1 MTVVIRQGQLQPAA
15 LKLKPVVWRLQ
26 PESFKRALQ
35 YVILPLAILVVWQG
49 LAQAGLIQPL
59 ILPSPTRVAATLWS
73 MLVSGQ
79 LEKHAL
85 TSILRV
91 LQGFGLAALLGI
103 VLGMAIGL
111 SSTLDRTTDLAVQV
125 LKPIPPLAWI
135 PLAILW
141 FGIDEPSKIF
151 IIFLGAFFPILLNVI
166 TGIRNTDSKFV
177 ELAKILEVSRWK
189 FIRQVVIPG
198 ALPAIM
204 TGLRVGLAC
213 AWMCVVAAEMIAA
226 SSGVGYLIMDARQ
239 LSQTDVVVVG
249 MIVIG
254 VIGKIMDDL
263 IRRLEHRLIGWRVSY
278 QGE

>member
-1 MTVVIRQGQLQPAA
+1 MVVIRQGQLQPAA
-15 LKLKPVVWRLQ
+15 LKLKSLVWRLQ
-26 PESFKRALQ
+26 PESFKRAWQ
-35 YVILPLAILVVWQG
+35 YVILPLAILAVWQG
-49 LAQAGLIQPL
+49 LTQVGLIQPL
-59 ILPSPTRVAATLWS
+59 ILPSPARLVATLWS
-73 MLVSGQ
+73 MLTSGQ
-79 LEKHAL
+79 LEKHVWI
-85 TSILRV
+85 SILRV
-91 LQGFGLAALLGI
+91 LQGFGLAALLSI
-103 VLGMAIGL
+103 VLGTAIGL
-111 SSTLDRTTDLAVQV
+111 SSTLDRITDLAIQV

-141 FGIDEPSKIF
+141 LGIDEPSKIF
-151 IIFLGAFFPILLNVI
+151 IILLGAFFPILINVI
-166 TGIRNTDSKFV
+166 TGIRNTNTKFV

-198 ALPAIM
+198 ALPAVM

-239 LSQTDVVVVG
+239 LSQTDVVFVG
-249 MIVIG
+249 MIAIG

-263 IRRLEHRLIGWRVSY
+263 IRKLERRLIGWRVSY

>member
-1 MTVVIRQGQLQPAA
+1 MAVIRQGQLQPAA
-15 LKLKPVVWRLQ
+15 LKLKPVAWKLRL
-26 PESFKRALQ
+26 ESFKRSWQ
-35 YVILPLAILVVWQG
+35 YVILPLTILVVWQG
-49 LAQAGLIQPL
+49 LSQAGLIQPL
-59 ILPSPTRVAATLWS
+59 ILPAPTRLAATLWS
-73 MLVSGQ
+73 MLANGQ
-79 LEKHAL
+79 LEKHVWI
-85 TSILRV
+85 SILRV

-103 VLGMAIGL
+103 VLGTAIGL
-111 SSTLDRTTDLAVQV
+111 SSALDRTTDLAIQL

-141 FGIDEPSKIF
+141 LGIDEPSKIF
-151 IIFLGAFFPILLNVI
+151 IIFLGAFFPVLINVI
-166 TGIRNTDSKFV
+166 TGIRNTDTKFV
-177 ELAKILEVSRWK
+177 ELAKILEVSQWK

-198 ALPAIM
+198 ALPAVM

-239 LSQTDVVVVG
+239 LSQTDVIFVG
-249 MIVIG
+249 MIAIG

-263 IRRLEHRLIGWRVSY
+263 IRRLERRLIGWRVSY

>member
-1 MTVVIRQGQLQPAA
+1 MAVIRQSQLQPAA
-15 LKLKPVVWRLQ
+15 LKLKPMVWKVRL
-26 PESFKRALQ
+26 ESFKRAWQ
-35 YVILPLAILVVWQG
+35 YIILPLIILIVWQG

-59 ILPSPTRVAATLWS
+59 ILPAPTRLAATLWS
-73 MLVSGQ
+73 MLASGQ
-79 LEKHAL
+79 LEKHVWI
-85 TSILRV
+85 SILRV

-103 VLGMAIGL
+103 VLGTAIGL
-111 SSTLDRTTDLAVQV
+111 SSTLDRTTDLAIQL

-141 FGIDEPSKIF
+141 LGIDEPSKIF
-151 IIFLGAFFPILLNVI
+151 IIFLGAFFPILINVI
-166 TGIRNTDSKFV
+166 TGIRNTDNKFV

-198 ALPAIM
+198 ALPSVM

-239 LSQTDVVVVG
+239 LSQTDVVFVG
-249 MIVIG
+249 IIAIG

-263 IRRLEHRLIGWRVSY
+263 IRRLERRLIGWRVSY